1 MAWLGV
7 SHDVPHAMKMQFQPL
22 KSVLNLRSGVP
33 SRDIKAAEIL
43 PFIKSLDAL
52 TPDAAA
58 HSQVVSPG
66 SLASGRVRPGSASQ
80 VLLPSMLIAR
90 HALKKGDVVVT
101 ARGDFTAGLIDMTS
115 IADANG
121 SAILAGPLC
130 HVLSPQ
136 DWTQVLPE
144 YLVWLLGTEYAK
156 QHMGAAARGSAT
168 ALYSLEVI
176 GSLPV
181 PILPKETQEAI
192 AATSSAGLEL
202 YLARRAMAD
211 AEFESNNK
219 DLCRIA
225 GIIS

>member
-52 TPDAAA
+52 TPDAVA
-58 HSQVVSPG
+58 HAQVVSPG

-136 DWTQVLPE
+136 DWTQVIPE

-156 QHMGAAARGSAT
+156 QHMEAAARGSAT

>member
-7 SHDVPHAMKMQFQPL
+7 SHDDPHAMKMQFQPL

-58 HSQVVSPG
+58 HAQVVSPG

-115 IADANG
+115 IDDANG

>member
-52 TPDAAA
+52 TPDAASHA
-58 HSQVVSPG
+58 QVVSPG

-115 IADANG
+115 IDDANG

-144 YLVWLLGTEYAK
+144 FLVWLLGTEYAK

>member
-1 MAWLGV
+1 
-7 SHDVPHAMKMQFQPL
+7 
-22 KSVLNLRSGVP
+22 
-33 SRDIKAAEIL
+33 
-43 PFIKSLDAL
+43 
-52 TPDAAA
+52 
-58 HSQVVSPG
+58 
-66 SLASGRVRPGSASQ
+66 
-80 VLLPSMLIAR
+80 MLIAR

-181 PILPKETQEAI
+181 PMLSKETQEAI
-192 AATSSAGLEL
+192 AASSTAGQEL

>member
-58 HSQVVSPG
+58 HAQVVSPG

-115 IADANG
+115 IDDANG

-144 YLVWLLGTEYAK
+144 FLVWLLGTEYAK

>member
-1 MAWLGV
+1 
-7 SHDVPHAMKMQFQPL
+7 MKIQFQPL

-43 PFIKSLDAL
+43 PFIKSQDAL

-58 HSQVVSPG
+58 HAQVVSPG

-144 YLVWLLGTEYAK
+144 FLVWLLGTEYVK

-168 ALYSLEVI
+168 ALYSLDVI

-225 GIIS
+225 GIFS

>member
-1 MAWLGV
+1 MAWLVV

-58 HSQVVSPG
+58 HAQVVSPG

-115 IADANG
+115 IDDANG

>member
-1 MAWLGV
+1 
-7 SHDVPHAMKMQFQPL
+7 
-22 KSVLNLRSGVP
+22 
-33 SRDIKAAEIL
+33 
-43 PFIKSLDAL
+43 
-52 TPDAAA
+52 
-58 HSQVVSPG
+58 
-66 SLASGRVRPGSASQ
+66 
-80 VLLPSMLIAR
+80 MLIAR

-115 IADANG
+115 IDDANG

>member
-7 SHDVPHAMKMQFQPL
+7 SHDDPHAMKMQFQPL

-58 HSQVVSPG
+58 HAQVVSPG

>member
-1 MAWLGV
+1 MV
-7 SHDVPHAMKMQFQPL
+7 SIDAPPAMKMQFQPL

-43 PFIKSLDAL
+43 PLIKSLDAL

-58 HSQVVSPG
+58 HAQVVSPG
-66 SLASGRVRPGSASQ
+66 SLASGRVRLGSASQ
-80 VLLPSMLIAR
+80 VLLPSILIAR

-101 ARGDFTAGLIDMTS
+101 ARGDFTAGLIDMTA
-115 IADANG
+115 IAEANG
-121 SAILAGPLC
+121 SSILAGPLC
-130 HVLSPQ
+130 HVLSIQ
-136 DWTQVLPE
+136 EWTQVLPE
-144 YLVWLLGTEYAK
+144 FLVWLLGTEYAK

-168 ALYSLEVI
+168 TLYSLEVI
-176 GSLPV
+176 GSLQV
-181 PILPKETQEAI
+181 PQLPPETQKAI
-192 AATSSAGLEL
+192 AASSTAGQEL
-202 YLARRAMAD
+202 YDARRAMAE